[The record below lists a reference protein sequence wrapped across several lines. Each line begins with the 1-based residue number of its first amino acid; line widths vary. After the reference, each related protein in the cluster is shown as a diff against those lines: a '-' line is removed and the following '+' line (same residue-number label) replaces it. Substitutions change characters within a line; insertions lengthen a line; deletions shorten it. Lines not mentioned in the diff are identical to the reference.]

1 MKRTLFLSLVV
12 VLILSACK
20 KKNEEVVISLQG
32 KWIAETEVY
41 KEYDNSTLT
50 YTYTYPFDKTTF
62 DFQNNN
68 NLLITDDYGIE
79 TFPYT
84 IQNGTTVTFAGD
96 TYEIK
101 NLTAK
106 SVVLYYREEY
116 APGNYMEYFINLKK

>member
-12 VLILSACK
+12 VILLSACK
-20 KKNEEVVISLQG
+20 KKNEELVISLQG

-68 NLLITDDYGIE
+68 NLLVADDYGIE

-106 SVVLYYREEY
+106 TVVLYYREEY
-116 APGNYMEYFINLKK
+116 APGDYVEYFLNLKK

>member
-1 MKRTLFLSLVV
+1 MKRTLLLSLVV

-20 KKNEEVVISLQG
+20 KKNEEVIISLQG
-32 KWIAETEVY
+32 KWTAESDVY
-41 KEYDNSTLT
+41 KEYNNSTLTST
-50 YTYTYPFDKTTF
+50 YTYTYEKTTF
-62 DFQNNN
+62 DFQSNN
-68 NLLITDDYGIE
+68 NLLIKDEYGTE
-79 TFPYT
+79 TLPYT

-116 APGNYMEYFINLKK
+116 APGEYMEYFINLKK